1 MEKAGGLRRNTELF
15 LLFVGAIPVF
25 LLYAMYMITARSTL
39 SLETMAVPIGLFA
52 AFTVAHIAIRFLAP
66 AADPAILP
74 IVFVLSGIGITMVTR
89 LAPNLAVNQ
98 TIWLFI
104 SVVVM
109 IVVLAVIRNLDALA
123 RYKYSIGI
131 LGVILL
137 LLPIVIGQDRYG
149 AKLWISFGAF
159 VASITDIFVCICNST
174 RFSPSALSFLPS
186 RFTAFISRII
196 IPNS

>member
-109 IVVLAVIRNLDALA
+109 IVVLAVIRNLDA
-123 RYKYSIGI
+123 
-131 LGVILL
+131 
-137 LLPIVIGQDRYG
+137 
-149 AKLWISFGAF
+149 
-159 VASITDIFVCICNST
+159 
-174 RFSPSALSFLPS
+174 
-186 RFTAFISRII
+186 
-196 IPNS
+196 

>member
-89 LAPNLAVNQ
+89 LAPIPESTNTMGTCAKSCSQPNDLALYLCCCHDCG
-98 TIWLFI
+98 T
-104 SVVVM
+104 S
-109 IVVLAVIRNLDALA
+109 
-123 RYKYSIGI
+123 GH
-131 LGVILL
+131 
-137 LLPIVIGQDRYG
+137 
-149 AKLWISFGAF
+149 
-159 VASITDIFVCICNST
+159 
-174 RFSPSALSFLPS
+174 
-186 RFTAFISRII
+186 
-196 IPNS
+196 